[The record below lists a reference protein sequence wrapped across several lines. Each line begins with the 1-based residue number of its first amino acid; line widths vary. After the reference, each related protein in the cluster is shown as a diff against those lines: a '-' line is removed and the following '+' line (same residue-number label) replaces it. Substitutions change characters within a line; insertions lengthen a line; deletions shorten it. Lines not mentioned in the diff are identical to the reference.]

1 MRRAWRWT
9 LRPENESSRRNPHA
23 EVAKPGAGFKS
34 EAAAPRAAAVSSP
47 LFPRLQQRS
56 SPVQREHRGEH
67 AGRIDHR
74 EWGIGTDAQRDES
87 RAIDVLC
94 FWIHL
99 RRSRTNNCSASWQP
113 QLGSKALM
121 RTMTPS
127 QPPLTSK
134 RTNSLPLGG
143 GRNLTVIDGAEPP
156 GSVILCTPP
165 PRDWV
170 APPAVLRASGVQW
183 IRSSEVCTS

>member
-23 EVAKPGAGFKS
+23 EVAKPGAGCKS
-34 EAAAPRAAAVSSP
+34 EAAAP
-47 LFPRLQQRS
+47 
-56 SPVQREHRGEH
+56 RGEH

-94 FWIHL
+94 FWIRL

-134 RTNSLPLGG
+134 RTNSLPLVG